1 MTTTLFRP
9 PRIDESFSSESL
21 TRQQM
26 DAYWREGWLRFGTT
40 FSRHSYF
47 CYEGQT
53 WTIQPLRVRLGELV
67 LSKSQRRTL
76 RKNTDLAVRIGPA
89 QLDDARCRLFN
100 NHKRRFPEPN
110 PDTLEGFIGAAP
122 ANCPC
127 DTVEIVAYEDQKM
140 IAASYLD
147 IGHESA
153 SSIHASYDLAH
164 LRRRLGICTMLWEIA
179 YARERGC
186 VYYYPGFAFHESS
199 SMDYK
204 KQFPAME
211 WYDWRGHWLPLRE
224 RAVEDTLE
232 SPSQL
237 ELLPA
242 FV

>member
-1 MTTTLFRP
+1 MTTNPFRP

-21 TRQQM
+21 THQQM

-47 CYEGQT
+47 FYEGQT
-53 WTIQPLRVRLGELV
+53 WTIQPLRVRLGEFV
-67 LSKSQRRTL
+67 PSKSQRRTL
-76 RKNTDLAVRIGPA
+76 RKNTDLTVRLGPA
-89 QLDDARCRLFN
+89 KLDDARCRLFN
-100 NHKRRFPEPN
+100 NHKRRFPDPN
-110 PDTLEGFIGAAP
+110 PDTLEGFIGASP

-127 DTVEIVAYEDQKM
+127 ETVEIVAYEDQKL

-147 IGHESA
+147 MGKESA

-164 LRRRLGICTMLWEIA
+164 LRRRLGIYTMLWEMA

-186 VYYYPGFAFHESS
+186 VYYYPGFAFHEPS

-211 WYDWRGHWLPLRE
+211 WYDWRGHWLPFRE
-224 RAVEDTLE
+224 RAVEDAVE
-232 SPSQL
+232 PPRQL
-237 ELLPA
+237 ELISA
-242 FV
+242 